1 MANFSI
7 KADLLKLKGACLTNI
22 KGRTQTKRCVVIPVD
37 DAELF
42 VGEKGV
48 YLNMVAME
56 MQEPKFGD
64 THYIKVSVDKDRYNS
79 MTEAERKQQPIL
91 GGMRILERNT
101 LQPMAPMSTLDGS
114 SFVDDNDLPF

>member
-1 MANFSI
+1 
-7 KADLLKLKGACLTNI
+7 
-22 KGRTQTKRCVVIPVD
+22 VD

-79 MTEAERKQQPIL
+79 MTEEERKQQPIL

-101 LQPMAPMSTLDGS
+101 LQPMTPMSTLDGS
-114 SFVDDNDLPF
+114 SFIDDNDFPF